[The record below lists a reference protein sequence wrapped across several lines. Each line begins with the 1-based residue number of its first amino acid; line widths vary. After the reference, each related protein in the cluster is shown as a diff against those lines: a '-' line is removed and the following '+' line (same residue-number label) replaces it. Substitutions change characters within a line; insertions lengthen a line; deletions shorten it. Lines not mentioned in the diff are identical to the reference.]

1 MPYKARF
8 SRIFLRKSG
17 RSLLNNFPTLSFLG
31 LMLWDLGLLMLGV
44 MFWLV
49 WMLQVSG
56 KMLFEDLNEVNV

>member
-1 MPYKARF
+1 
-8 SRIFLRKSG
+8 
-17 RSLLNNFPTLSFLG
+17 
-31 LMLWDLGLLMLGV
+31 LGV